1 MPDVEVRTHA
11 GTTGLHRA
19 MGHGRHVLLVSDA
32 QIRAAFE
39 ASGLEVFAGLVD
51 VVDAGSNA
59 TAAFALV
66 RPDGILAA
74 RGSGRDV
81 LVVID
86 YLRQLSAAGA
96 PVKVEV

>member
-1 MPDVEVRTHA
+1 MPDVEVCTDA
-11 GTTGLHRA
+11 GTTRLHRVL
-19 MGHGRHVLLVSDA
+19 GRGRHVLLVCDA

-51 VVDAGSNA
+51 VIDAGTDA

-74 RGSGRDV
+74 RGSGQDV
-81 LVVID
+81 HVAID
-86 YLRQLSAAGA
+86 YLRHLSAANA

>member
-1 MPDVEVRTHA
+1 M
-11 GTTGLHRA
+11 
-19 MGHGRHVLLVSDA
+19 LLVSGSDV
-32 QIRAAFE
+32 QAAFE
-39 ASGLEVFAGLVD
+39 ASGLDVFASLVD
-51 VVDAGSNA
+51 VVDAGRDAPAS
-59 TAAFALV
+59 FALV

-81 LVVID
+81 HVVID